1 LSLPNLKHFILS
13 SIELPSIDNQ
23 LSSILN
29 ERIQRLDIDVHSKLE
44 QLTEISYVY
53 FSNVQFI
60 YFDLIYFDEESKF
73 YANIIINILTNFQ
86 NLKSLLI

>member
-1 LSLPNLKHFILS
+1 MWHLILS
-13 SIELPSIDNQ
+13 SIELSSIDNQ

-29 ERIQRLDIDVHSKLE
+29 QRIQRLDIDVHSKLK

-60 YFDLIYFDEESKF
+60 YFDLIYFHGESKF
-73 YANIIINILTNFQ
+73 YANIIMKISTNFQ
-86 NLKSLLI
+86 NWKTL

>member
-1 LSLPNLKHFILS
+1 MSLPNLKHFILS